1 MKRER
6 FEELLSDKLQEF
18 SVAPPEGLF
27 DRISA
32 SLDEIPAAAPAPVVR
47 RRIPMWRYAS
57 AAAAVLLAIGISW
70 LTIERTSEE
79 PQALLATT
87 QPTQPTLAAP
97 PAKVADVATAQP
109 LATEQESITDRLRT
123 LFFEEIAEEQ
133 LAQIEIPT
141 EGITPQELLADQT
154 DESEKADNAKP
165 QIEGPQLEDAP
176 RSKRRAEQGDE
187 ATEAWRRA
195 MAEQYAAERRGGVV
209 ASLYGGNGGVMGS
222 GSLRERGLASL
233 LSSNMMVN
241 EVAEGVFSTQINR
254 APQQAILK
262 HSMPVSVGVGVSLP
276 LNNRLA
282 FETGLVYNYLH
293 SASNTEQAMSTYSKE
308 RHLHYIGIPVGLS
321 YNILDRNA
329 FDLYAHSS
337 FMLERG
343 VSGRDVVL
351 MDGKKTSETPIEFK
365 GVQPSV
371 DLSVGAMF
379 TVGNIGLYAQ
389 PGLSYYFGTASQP
402 ANYRTENPISLSLRV
417 GMKFLFGEGKK

>member
-97 PAKVADVATAQP
+97 PAKVAEVATAQP

-154 DESEKADNAKP
+154 DESEKADNTKP

-176 RSKRRAEQGDE
+176 RSKRRADQGDE

-222 GSLRERGLASL
+222 GSLNERGLASL
-233 LSSNMMVN
+233 LSNNMIQLLHFRPKDFWMIIVH
-241 EVAEGVFSTQINR
+241 
-254 APQQAILK
+254 AIPIHIVK
-262 HSMPVSVGVGVSLP
+262 PIMPVV
-276 LNNRLA
+276 
-282 FETGLVYNYLH
+282 
-293 SASNTEQAMSTYSKE
+293 
-308 RHLHYIGIPVGLS
+308 
-321 YNILDRNA
+321 
-329 FDLYAHSS
+329 
-337 FMLERG
+337 
-343 VSGRDVVL
+343 
-351 MDGKKTSETPIEFK
+351 
-365 GVQPSV
+365 
-371 DLSVGAMF
+371 
-379 TVGNIGLYAQ
+379 
-389 PGLSYYFGTASQP
+389 
-402 ANYRTENPISLSLRV
+402 
-417 GMKFLFGEGKK
+417 

>member
-87 QPTQPTLAAP
+87 QPTQSTLAAP
-97 PAKVADVATAQP
+97 PAKVAEVATAQP

-141 EGITPQELLADQT
+141 EGITPQELLADQIT
-154 DESEKADNAKP
+154 ESEKADNTKP

-321 YNILDRNA
+321 YNLLDRNA

-343 VSGRDVVL
+343 VSGRDFVL
-351 MDGKKTSETPIEFK
+351 MDGKKTMETQIEYEGF
-365 GVQPSV
+365 QPSV

>member
-97 PAKVADVATAQP
+97 PAKVAEVATAQP

-154 DESEKADNAKP
+154 DESEQADNTKP

-321 YNILDRNA
+321 YNLLDRNA

-343 VSGRDVVL
+343 VSGRDFVL
-351 MDGKKTSETPIEFK
+351 MDGKKTMETQIEYEGF
-365 GVQPSV
+365 QPSV

>member
-97 PAKVADVATAQP
+97 PAKVAEVATAQP

-154 DESEKADNAKP
+154 DESELADNTKP

-222 GSLRERGLASL
+222 GSLNERGLASL
-233 LSSNMMVN
+233 LSNNMMVN
-241 EVAEGVFSTQINR
+241 EVVDELLMSQSFR
-254 APQQAILK
+254 APQEAKLK
-262 HSMPVSVGVGVSLP
+262 HSMPASVGVGVSLP
-276 LNNRLA
+276 LTNKLA
-282 FETGLVYNYLH
+282 FETGVVYNYLH
-293 SASNTEQAMSTYSKE
+293 SASNQEQAMSTYSKE

-343 VSGRDVVL
+343 VSGRDFVL
-351 MDGKKTSETPIEFK
+351 MDGVKTMETKIEYE
-365 GVQPSV
+365 GIQPSV

>member
-87 QPTQPTLAAP
+87 QPAQPTLATP
-97 PAKVADVATAQP
+97 PAKVAEVATAQP

-154 DESEKADNAKP
+154 DESEQADNTKP

-176 RSKRRAEQGDE
+176 RSKRRADQGDE

-343 VSGRDVVL
+343 VSGRDFVL
-351 MDGKKTSETPIEFK
+351 MDGKKTMETQIEYEGF
-365 GVQPSV
+365 QPSV

-389 PGLSYYFGTASQP
+389 PGLSYYFGTTSQP

>member
-18 SVAPPEGLF
+18 SVTPPEGLF

-32 SLDEIPAAAPAPVVR
+32 SLDEIPAAAPVPVVR

-70 LTIERTSEE
+70 VAIEHISEE
-79 PQALLATT
+79 PKAILATT
-87 QPTQPTLAAP
+87 QPVQPALAVP
-97 PAKVADVATAQP
+97 PAKVAEATTIQTT
-109 LATEQESITDRLRT
+109 ATEQESITDRLRT
-123 LFFEEIAEEQ
+123 LFYEEIAEENEIAQ
-133 LAQIEIPT
+133 LDILAN
-141 EGITPQELLADQT
+141 GITPQTLLAYQQP
-154 DESEKADNAKP
+154 ENADTTKP
-165 QIEGPQLEDAP
+165 QIEGPALEDAP
-176 RSKRRAEQGDE
+176 RAKRKASQGDDV
-187 ATEAWRRA
+187 TEAWRRA
-195 MAEQYAAERRGGVV
+195 MAEQYASECNGGIV

-222 GSLRERGLASL
+222 GSLNERGLASL
-233 LSSNMMVN
+233 VSSNMMVN
-241 EVAEGVFSTQINR
+241 EVVDDILIAQPFR
-254 APQQAILK
+254 APQEAKLK
-262 HSMPVSVGVGVSLP
+262 HSMPLSMGIGLSLP
-276 LNNRLA
+276 INNKLA
-282 FETGLVYNYLH
+282 FETGVVYNYLH
-293 SASNTEQAMSTYSKE
+293 SASNQEQTMSTYSKE

-321 YNILDRNA
+321 YNLFSRNA

-343 VSGRDVVL
+343 VSGRDLVL

-389 PGLSYYFGTASQP
+389 PGLSYYFGTTSQP
-402 ANYRTENPISLSLRV
+402 ANYRTENPVSFSLRM
-417 GMKFLFGEGKK
+417 GLKFLFGEGRK

>member
-97 PAKVADVATAQP
+97 PAKVAEVATAQP

-154 DESEKADNAKP
+154 DESELADNTKP

-222 GSLRERGLASL
+222 GSLNERGLASL
-233 LSSNMMVN
+233 LSNNMMVN
-241 EVAEGVFSTQINR
+241 EVVDELLMSQSFRV
-254 APQQAILK
+254 PQEAKLK
-262 HSMPVSVGVGVSLP
+262 HSMPASVGVGVSLP
-276 LNNRLA
+276 LTNKLA
-282 FETGLVYNYLH
+282 FETGVVYNYLH
-293 SASNTEQAMSTYSKE
+293 SASNQEQAMSTYSKE

-343 VSGRDVVL
+343 VSGRDFVL
-351 MDGKKTSETPIEFK
+351 MDGVKTMETKIEYEGF
-365 GVQPSV
+365 QPSV

-417 GMKFLFGEGKK
+417 GMKFLFGEGRQ

>member
-321 YNILDRNA
+321 YNLLDRNA

-343 VSGRDVVL
+343 VSGRDFVL
-351 MDGKKTSETPIEFK
+351 MDGKKTMETQIEYEGF
-365 GVQPSV
+365 QPSV

>member
-32 SLDEIPAAAPAPVVR
+32 SLDEIPAAAPASVVR

-87 QPTQPTLAAP
+87 QPAQRTLTAP
-97 PAKVADVATAQP
+97 PAKVAEVATAQP

-154 DESEKADNAKP
+154 TESEQADNTKP
-165 QIEGPQLEDAP
+165 HIEGPQLEDAP

-222 GSLRERGLASL
+222 GSLNERGLASL

-293 SASNTEQAMSTYSKE
+293 SASNQEQAMSTYSKE

-351 MDGKKTSETPIEFK
+351 MDGRKTMETKIEYEGF
-365 GVQPSV
+365 QPSV